1 MKTTTIV
8 GLKGTMFYHGRFL
21 DLVDADMWRSI
32 LKINFV
38 FMNLWSNCESK
49 SGSPKLDKEHIS
61 SSEIY
66 FARLQRK
73 VRVKISKVITDCSP
87 PSHQLFASTGRRWE
101 VEKGS
106 WTWKRLRRTPQPGR
120 GPTWTTSTLRNC
132 WWGGSWRTDPPP
144 RLPGTNPVTI
154 VSNGMAGGA
163 DLINQGLAFI
173 ALVIQIPAVTALP
186 GTRRKQQ

>member
-21 DLVDADMWRSI
+21 VLVDADMWRSI

-49 SGSPKLDKEHIS
+49 SGSPKLDKEHTS

-73 VRVKISKVITDCSP
+73 VRVKLCKVRTDRLL
-87 PSHQLFASTGRRWE
+87 PSHQLSANSGQRW
-101 VEKGS
+101 
-106 WTWKRLRRTPQPGR
+106 
-120 GPTWTTSTLRNC
+120 
-132 WWGGSWRTDPPP
+132 
-144 RLPGTNPVTI
+144 
-154 VSNGMAGGA
+154 
-163 DLINQGLAFI
+163 
-173 ALVIQIPAVTALP
+173 
-186 GTRRKQQ
+186 